1 MLFQILSTREGTK
14 MLKENE
20 IPEDIRASIELLVKI
35 IAIHKP
41 DANIQTAIKQQ
52 IDNLRNKI
60 IYFEDTL

>member
-1 MLFQILSTREGTK
+1 MH
-14 MLKENE
+14 KENE